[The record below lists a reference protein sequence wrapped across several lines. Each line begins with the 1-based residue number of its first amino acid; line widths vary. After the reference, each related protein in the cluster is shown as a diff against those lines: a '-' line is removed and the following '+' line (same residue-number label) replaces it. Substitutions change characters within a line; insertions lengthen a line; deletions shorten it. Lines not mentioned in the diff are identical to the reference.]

1 MLTIPYIT
9 HEGTNVWKFCSRMEW
24 KFLMLWTSSIPDGT
38 FFCSSWFHE
47 KVDGSTDIF
56 FRLVVSKNGTFHYEV
71 SKMSNVGQYIRGNN
85 GLYRIMFEFYATD
98 YYNQPL
104 PEIPDYFWMDMGY
117 LKYKLSTI
125 LKSKM
130 LPLPF
135 EEKKV
140 VTVRVTMVSMRS
152 AHLFHVMEHRVLK
165 NFEVYVATMRSEECM
180 TNTVRTA
187 NTYGNLGKDL
197 LKQTVED
204 NSYCDLCVETLSSSG
219 LCEYLYAHKCVLYQ
233 YSESEPF
240 RRLFLVDSVV
250 LMHYWPRS
258 VVQVLFSLIY
268 TGRITWRQL
277 DTQEEQIW
285 WNTTEIPWFYLASFA
300 HMYELE
306 NIFMFAVVNAFKRI
320 SIPYSFSPYSRV
332 KMIKDYT
339 IFLYHLNLPQLAERY
354 LTVLEFLNV
363 DCEEIPC
370 SEGRKIHIRNR
381 KVKSVCVNNCKCCY
395 TMNRNYN
402 DDERYLILQ

>member
-1 MLTIPYIT
+1 
-9 HEGTNVWKFCSRMEW
+9 
-24 KFLMLWTSSIPDGT
+24 MLWTSSIPDGR
-38 FFCSSWFHE
+38 FLCSSWFHE
-47 KVDGSTDIF
+47 KVDGSTDMF

-98 YYNQPL
+98 YYDQPL
-104 PEIPDYFWMDMGY
+104 PETPDYFWMDMGY

-130 LPLPF
+130 LSLPF
-135 EEKKV
+135 EENKV
-140 VTVRVTMVSMRS
+140 VTVRVTMVSLRS

-165 NFEVYVATMRSEECM
+165 NFEIYVSTMRSEECM
-180 TNTVRTA
+180 TNAVKAA
-187 NTYGNLGKDL
+187 NTYGNLGTDL
-197 LKQTVED
+197 LKQSVEN

-219 LCEYLYAHKCVLYQ
+219 LREYLYAHKCVLYQ

-240 RRLFLVDSVV
+240 RRLFLVDTVV
-250 LMHYWPRS
+250 RLHYWPRS

-285 WNTTEIPWFYLASFA
+285 WATTEIPWFYLTSFA
-300 HMYELE
+300 HMYQLE
-306 NIFMFAVVNAFKRI
+306 NIFPFAVANAFKRI
-320 SIPYSFSPYSRV
+320 SMPYTFSPYSRV

-339 IFLYHLNLPQLAERY
+339 IFLYYLNLPQIAERY

-363 DCEEIPC
+363 DCEEIPR
-370 SEGRKIHIRNR
+370 SEGRKNHIRNR
-381 KVKSVCVNNCKCCY
+381 KVKNVCVNNCKCCY
-395 TMNRNYN
+395 TMNRSNN
-402 DDERYLILQ
+402 EDELYLILE